1 MNIKLLPPLSRF
13 LVLLLKIHVAVLVLA
28 VIGDIYAWFE
38 YSHLAPGVDP
48 SEDLLISDIL
58 NLIVVVIQL
67 PLAIFLGITFLR
79 WIYRA
84 NANLHAL
91 SSQPMTF
98 TPGWSVGWYFI
109 PIMNLFKPYQS
120 MKEIWHVAHGTS
132 EHDDVDPIL
141 AWWWILWLGSQ
152 FIGRI
157 ALKLGFKAED
167 AASYTNSALAD
178 LFSDGIHIP
187 LNIVAVILISRI
199 TSAYSENFSEILA
212 APPVAASTFS
222 AEPPL
227 SR

>member
-13 LVLLLKIHVAVLVLA
+13 LVQLLKINVAILVLA
-28 VIGDIYAWFE
+28 VAGDIYGWFE

-48 SEDLLISDIL
+48 SEDLLASDIV
-58 NLIVVVIQL
+58 NLIVVVFQM
-67 PLAIFLGITFLR
+67 PFAIFVGITFLR

-84 NANLHAL
+84 NANLRAL

-120 MKEIWHVAHGTS
+120 MKEIWNVAHRTS
-132 EHDDVDPIL
+132 AHDNLDPIL
-141 AWWWILWLGSQ
+141 AWWWFLWIVSN

-157 ALKLGFKAED
+157 AFKLALKAED

-178 LFSDGIHIP
+178 AFSDGIHIP
-187 LNIVAVILISRI
+187 LNIVAMILIVRI
-199 TSAYSENFSEILA
+199 TSAYCQNFSEIPA
-212 APPVAASTFS
+212 APAVADSAS
-222 AEPPL
+222 AKPPQ
-227 SR
+227 SS